1 MKHSTHTP
9 CRDAKRATARLIGV
23 LLFLAIAFVPHS
35 RAQNSSDQGPVV
47 VSNAGGS
54 WLDRLRARYEAKSVA
69 PVDFNNSSRIDSLL
83 RAGQI
88 YLSLQDAIALAIE
101 NNLDIELVRFAPAIA
116 GTDTQRAEGGG
127 LLRGVS
133 TQIRELPEGVG
144 GPGSPLLTTVGGTTP
159 ATVVPSNFADIATIT
174 EATNDVSVTGTFP
187 LATGPALPAY
197 DPSLVGQLVGSH
209 QSAPQNSVLNYGVN
223 SLNSSNINSNFTWQ
237 QGFAT
242 GTQFNI
248 GYISTR
254 SSSNSTRTFYNPYTT
269 AGLGINITQP
279 LLQGFSSAV
288 NRRFI
293 TIAKNNERIAD
304 NIFRQQLIDTVAG
317 VIRLYWDLVSLTEDV
332 KVKREE
338 LTAAQ
343 KLFEDNQSQVEVGT
357 LAPLELKRAQAEVAR
372 SRQDLANSEG
382 LVAQQEL
389 VIKNVVTRNGA
400 SDPRLREA
408 HIIPLDHIEVP
419 AQDQVEPV
427 QDLLARAFE
436 NRPDIAQARLQVDN
450 SQISLKGSKNA
461 LLPSLDLIGSLQNSA
476 LSGPISQNYVAS
488 TGLPLQPVIDP
499 LLVGGSGNLLSQIF
513 AHNFPNY
520 SIGVQLSVPIRNR
533 VAQADVVRDELQ
545 VRQTEV
551 RLRQL
556 DNSIKLE
563 VENAL
568 VALQRARATYQA
580 AVETRQL
587 QEEALAAE
595 QERFTVGAST
605 TFFLI
610 QYQRDLAQ
618 ARSTEVA
625 TQGSYAK
632 VRAALD
638 RALGTTL
645 LNNNVQLD
653 EAYRGQVSRAPSPLP
668 VVP

>member
-1 MKHSTHTP
+1 
-9 CRDAKRATARLIGV
+9 
-23 LLFLAIAFVPHS
+23 
-35 RAQNSSDQGPVV
+35 VV
-47 VSNAGGS
+47 ISNAGGS
-54 WLDRLRARYEAKSVA
+54 PLDRMRAPYEAKSVA
-69 PVDFNNSSRIDSLL
+69 PVDFNNSTRIDSLL
-83 RAGQI
+83 RAGQV
-88 YLSLQDAIALAIE
+88 YLSLQDAIALALE

-116 GTDTQRAEGGG
+116 GTDRQRAEGGG
-127 LLRGVS
+127 LLRGVTTS
-133 TQIRELPEGVG
+133 IRELPAGVG
-144 GPGSPLLTTVGGTTP
+144 GPGSPLLTTVGGTAP

-174 EATNDVSVTGTFP
+174 ESSNDVSITGPFP
-187 LATGPALPAY
+187 FATGPAVPLY
-197 DPSLVGQLVGSH
+197 DPALVGQILGGH
-209 QSAPQNSVLNYGVN
+209 QSVPQNSVLNYGTN
-223 SLNSSNINSNFTWQ
+223 SLNSTNLTSNFTWQ

-242 GTQFNI
+242 GTQFNV
-248 GYISTR
+248 GYNSAR
-254 SSSNSTRTFYNPYTT
+254 SDSNSQRTFYNPYTT
-269 AGLGINITQP
+269 AALGINVTQP
-279 LLQGFSSAV
+279 LLQGFSTAV

-293 TIAKNNERIAD
+293 TIARNNERIAD

-317 VIRLYWDLVSLTEDV
+317 VIRLYWDLVSLNEDV

-338 LTAAQ
+338 LAAAE
-343 KLFEDNQSQVEVGT
+343 KLFEDNKSQVEVGT

-372 SRQDLANSEG
+372 SRQDLFNSEG

-389 VIKNVVTRNGA
+389 LIKNVLTRNGA
-400 SDPRLREA
+400 ADSRLREA
-408 HIIPLDHIEVP
+408 HIVPLDHIEVP
-419 AQDQVEPV
+419 SQEKIEPV
-427 QDLLARAFE
+427 QDLLARAFD
-436 NRPDIAQARLQVDN
+436 NRPDVAQARVQIDN

-461 LLPSLDLIGSLQNSA
+461 LLPSLDLIGSLQNNA
-476 LSGPISQNYVAS
+476 LSGPISSNYLPS
-488 TGLPLQPVIDP
+488 TGLPLQPTIDP
-499 LLVGGSGNLLSQIF
+499 LLVGGGGNLLSQVF
-513 AHNFPNY
+513 SRNFPNY
-520 SIGVQLSVPIRNR
+520 AIGLQLTVPIRNR

-551 RLRQL
+551 RLQQL
-556 DNSIKLE
+556 NNSVKLE

-568 VALQRARATYQA
+568 VALQRARASYQA

-625 TQGSYAK
+625 VQGIYAK

-653 EAYRGQVSRAPSPLP
+653 EAYRGQVSRPPSPLP